1 MRRLP
6 RGRHGLSREF
16 IAQNQRERL
25 LVATAEAL
33 DELGYEK
40 TTVSSIGAHA
50 HVSKSDFYRHFGS
63 KDDCFVGAYDD
74 AVDRLREEVVGACV
88 GRDEW
93 ADGVCCGIDAALAWL
108 AREPARA
115 NLLLV
120 EGLRAGR
127 DVYERYLVG
136 LQSFVPYL
144 RRGAPEPVAA
154 SGCSAA
160 TDEAVVGGMASLIA
174 RRVLAGE
181 TETLEAFFPDVAQF
195 ALAPYFGAAE
205 ARRIISTR

>member
-74 AVDRLREEVVGACV
+74 AVERLRDEVVSACA

-93 ADGVCCGIDAALAWL
+93 ADGVCFGIAAALAWM

-127 DVYERYLVG
+127 DVYQRYLVG
-136 LQSFVPYL
+136 LQSFVPCL
-144 RRGAPEPVAA
+144 RRGAPEHVVVPR
-154 SGCSAA
+154 SSEA
-160 TDEAVVGGMASLIA
+160 TGEAVIGGMASLIA

-181 TETLEAFFPDVAQF
+181 TEQLEAFFPDVAQF
-195 ALAPYFGAAE
+195 ALAPYLGAAE

>member
-16 IAQNQRERL
+16 IAQNQRARL
-25 LVATAEAL
+25 LEAIAETL
-33 DELGYEK
+33 DELGYDR

-74 AVDRLREEVVGACV
+74 AVGRLREDVIAACV
-88 GRDEW
+88 GHESW
-93 ADGVCCGIDAALAWL
+93 ASGVCAGIEAGLAWL

-127 DVYERYLVG
+127 EVYERYLAG
-136 LQSFVPYL
+136 LQSFVPLL
-144 RRGAPEPVAA
+144 RGSAPLDIDVPRPPE
-154 SGCSAA
+154 A
-160 TDEAVVGGMASLIA
+160 TDEAVLGGMASLVA

-181 TETLEAFFPDVAQF
+181 TAQLPRFFPDVAQF
-195 ALAPYFGAAE
+195 ALAPYLGAAE

>member
-1 MRRLP
+1 VRRLP

-16 IAQNQRERL
+16 VAQNQRERL
-25 LVATAEAL
+25 LGAIAETL
-33 DELGYEK
+33 DELGYDK

-50 HVSKSDFYRHFGS
+50 HVSKSDFYRHFDS

-74 AVDRLREEVVGACV
+74 AVARLRAEVVSACA
-88 GRDEW
+88 GRNGW
-93 ADGVCCGIDAALAWL
+93 ADGVCAAIAAGLAWL

-127 DVYERYLVG
+127 DVYERYLAA
-136 LQSFVPYL
+136 LQGFVPLL
-144 RRGAPEPVAA
+144 RDGASGDVVVPRAPE
-154 SGCSAA
+154 A
-160 TDEAVVGGMASLIA
+160 TDEAVLGGMASLIA

-181 TETLEAFFPDVAQF
+181 TEELEKFFPDVAQF
-195 ALAPYFGAAE
+195 ALAPYLGAAE
-205 ARRIISTR
+205 ARRIISAR

>member
-16 IAQNQRERL
+16 VAQNQRERL
-25 LVATAEAL
+25 LVATAETL

-40 TTVSSIGAHA
+40 TTVSSIGASA
-50 HVSKSDFYRHFGS
+50 HVSKSDFYRHFDS
-63 KDDCFVGAYDD
+63 KDECFIAAYDD
-74 AVDRLREEVVGACV
+74 SVERLRDEVVSACV

-93 ADGVCCGIDAALAWL
+93 EDGVCAAIAAALAWL

-127 DVYERYLVG
+127 HVYERYLAA
-136 LQSFVPYL
+136 LQSFVPLL
-144 RRGAPEPVAA
+144 REGAPEDVVVPRAPE
-154 SGCSAA
+154 A
-160 TDEAVVGGMASLIA
+160 THEAVLGGMASLIA
-174 RRVLAGE
+174 RHVIAGE
-181 TETLEAFFPDVAQF
+181 TEQLESVFPDVAQF
-195 ALAPYFGAAE
+195 ALAPYLGTAE
-205 ARRIISTR
+205 ARRIISIR

>member
-25 LVATAEAL
+25 LSAIAETL
-33 DELGYEK
+33 DELGYDK

-74 AVDRLREEVVGACV
+74 AVERLREEVVSACI
-88 GRDEW
+88 GRSDW
-93 ADGVCCGIDAALAWL
+93 ADGICSGIAAGLAWL
-108 AREPARA
+108 AREPAQA

-120 EGLRAGR
+120 EGLRVGR
-127 DVYERYLVG
+127 DVYARYLAA

-144 RRGAPEPVAA
+144 RAGAPEHMVVPRPPDAA
-154 SGCSAA
+154 
-160 TDEAVVGGMASLIA
+160 DEAVVGGVASLIA

-181 TETLEAFFPDVAQF
+181 TARLEKFFPEVAEF
-195 ALAPYFGAAE
+195 ALAPYLGAAE
-205 ARRIISTR
+205 ARRIISAR